1 MPIVNSS
8 ISIDSTYLSGA
19 FSPLVFRILVIVSCT
34 LNVAITQEFGLTAI
48 QLHTIGCIPSESL
61 LLCRIS
67 PSPAL
72 LARGVAEGH

>member
-8 ISIDSTYLSGA
+8 ILIDSTYFSGA

-48 QLHTIGCIPSESL
+48 
-61 LLCRIS
+61 
-67 PSPAL
+67 
-72 LARGVAEGH
+72 